1 MMENAVFELGQVPG
15 SDQSVTGQ
23 HRQAV
28 VGIVI
33 DDRVTRRLIENF
45 CLQLEMSPVLLSSE
59 EVATIDPSN
68 LSMEVGS
75 PVSSLMQCELI
86 VAESGAAGQVRQLLN
101 HHRDQSE
108 GVNPTLVEVRYRS
121 NTSPLPQAGVLT
133 TKIPPLTF
141 QPHTLGEEESEPC
154 LILPQEPAQVL
165 AQLSVLLY
173 ARRSFVRRYQ
183 SAMDELHLNRRIFR
197 SVTSGISVADASQ
210 PDLPLVY
217 VNPAFEVM
225 TGYLL
230 EEVQGKNCRFLQGE
244 DRNQPSLVVLREAV
258 AARRE
263 VVTVIRNYRKDGTGF
278 WNELSLSPI
287 RNRDGQVTHI
297 VGIQMDV
304 SARVEFEAA
313 LRESEKLA
321 AVGRLAASIAHEINN
336 PLEAVTNLLYLARHS
351 TVVEEIKGY
360 LDQADKE
367 LHRASLIT
375 TQSLRFYKQSTKPQ
389 AALPGEML
397 KAVLDLYEGKIYN
410 AGISASFRERPTR
423 PILCMESEVRQ
434 VLANLV
440 RNSIDAMNGPRR
452 RLLIRCREATEWRYG
467 VPGVV
472 VTIADTGSGIDPLV
486 VKHLFTAFFTTK
498 GIGGTGLGLWVSSEI
513 IKRHKGR
520 LVLRSSNKPG
530 KSWTVFQ
537 LYLPHQGLDAPVVR
551 SIA

>member
-1 MMENAVFELGQVPG
+1 MMQNAALEIGELTG
-15 SDQSVTGQ
+15 SEQHVTGQ
-23 HRQAV
+23 QRQAV

-45 CLQLEMSPVLLSSE
+45 CLQLEMSPVILSVE
-59 EVATIDPSN
+59 DVAAIDPSN
-68 LSMEVGS
+68 LSMEGGS
-75 PVSSLMQCELI
+75 PLSSLMQCELI
-86 VAESGAAGQVRQLLN
+86 VAEDGAAKHVRQLLN

-108 GVNPTLVEVRYRS
+108 GVNPTLIEVRYRS
-121 NTSPLPQAGVLT
+121 NTAPLPPAGALNI
-133 TKIPPLTF
+133 KIPPLAF
-141 QPHTLGEEESEPC
+141 QAQMSGEEESDPC

-197 SVTSGISVADASQ
+197 SVTSGISVADACQ

-230 EEVQGKNCRFLQGE
+230 EEVQGKNCRFLQGA
-244 DRNQPSLVVLREAV
+244 DRDQTSLVPLREAV

-263 VVTVIRNYRKDGTGF
+263 VVTVIRNYRKDGTAF

-287 RNRDGQVTHI
+287 RNRDGKVTHI

-351 TVVEEIKGY
+351 TAVEEIKGY

-397 KAVLDLYEGKIYN
+397 KAVLDLYDGKIYN
-410 AGISASFRERPTR
+410 AGISSSFRERPTR
-423 PILCMESEVRQ
+423 PIVCMESEIRQ

-440 RNSIDAMNGPRR
+440 RNSIDALNGPRR

-467 VPGVV
+467 IAGVL

-486 VKHLFTAFFTTK
+486 MKHLYTAFFTTK

-513 IKRHKGR
+513 IKRHRGR

-537 LYLPHQGLDAPVVR
+537 LFLPHRGLDAPVVR
-551 SIA
+551 NNG